1 MVNETIIKDCGGV
14 KMEEFM
20 MRSDIICPECGS
32 KEISIVGNI
41 SPYEYFCKC
50 DDCKNEF
57 EAKITSEIFS

>member
-1 MVNETIIKDCGGV
+1 
-14 KMEEFM
+14 MEEFM

-57 EAKITSEIFS
+57 EAKITSEIFN